1 MNDIAEEFADLA
13 LNNNHSFIVV
23 VHYVIKYFHSNTNL
37 IEIRYLLDIFDYFI
51 GNILKSNDILQL
63 QLTNQRTIVKSIDQS
78 DNSSEHMIRLNLHKV
93 WSE

>member
-1 MNDIAEEFADLA
+1 
-13 LNNNHSFIVV
+13 VQ
-23 VHYVIKYFHSNTNL
+23 YVIKYFHSNTNL

-78 DNSSEHMIRLNLHKV
+78 DNSSEHMIRLKLHKV